1 MKRVIAILKGKLEEA
16 KLENKVK
23 RITSSINNTK
33 LNAETELLELD
44 SKMDEITD
52 KLSEKDVN
60 INDIICQYQTVIN
73 RRKEIKDGLD
83 TISEIEKYL
92 NEEVTVK

>member
-1 MKRVIAILKGKLEEA
+1 MKRVIALLKGKLEET

-23 RITSSINNTK
+23 RITSNINNAK

-44 SKMDEITD
+44 SEMDEITD
-52 KLSEKDVN
+52 KLSEKDVC
-60 INDIICQYQTVIN
+60 INDIICQYQAVIN

>member
-1 MKRVIAILKGKLEEA
+1 MKRVIALLKGKLEET

-23 RITSSINNTK
+23 RITSNINNAK

-44 SKMDEITD
+44 SEMDEITD
-52 KLSEKDVN
+52 KLSEKDVC
-60 INDIICQYQTVIN
+60 INDIICQYQAVVN

>member
-1 MKRVIAILKGKLEEA
+1 MKRVIAILKGKLEDV

-23 RITSSINNTK
+23 RITSNINNAK

-52 KLSEKDVN
+52 KLGEKDAN
-60 INDIICQYQTVIN
+60 ITDIICQYQAVVN

-92 NEEVTVK
+92 NEEITVK